1 MLLYILLCLE
11 VVLRTL
17 VEIRERRLTQLRGG
31 VFAVLR
37 LVPLVNDIVPLP
49 ENRIEP
55 KKSLFVEKHEEGHKA
70 LHHSILRNLMKIA
83 FLMIAVWF
91 LAAMV
96 VRWNT
101 SFFAAMLWLHLVAI
115 PFRYLFNWY
124 CWNQEYEADA
134 YAFKELGK
142 QKAKAAMQEL
152 AECEIPYSKLFAS
165 IYREHPTA
173 TLRSARMLKKAIVPV
188 KPVVNNKG

>member
-11 VVLRTL
+11 IALR
-17 VEIRERRLTQLRGG
+17 VAIEIRERRLTQLRGG

-37 LVPLVNDIVPLP
+37 LIPLINDIVPLP
-49 ENRIEP
+49 ENRWEP
-55 KKSLFVEKHEEGHKA
+55 QKSQFVEKHEEGHRV
-70 LHHSILRNLMKIA
+70 LRHSILRNLMKVA
-83 FLMIAVWF
+83 FLMVAVWF

-96 VRWNT
+96 TRWNV
-101 SFFAAMLWLHLVAI
+101 SFFESILWLHLVAI

-124 CWNQEYEADA
+124 CWTQEFEADA

-152 AECEIPYSKLFAS
+152 AECEIPYTKLFAS
-165 IYREHPTA
+165 IYREHPTVA
-173 TLRSARMLKKAIVPV
+173 LRSQRILKKVIG
-188 KPVVNNKG
+188 KR